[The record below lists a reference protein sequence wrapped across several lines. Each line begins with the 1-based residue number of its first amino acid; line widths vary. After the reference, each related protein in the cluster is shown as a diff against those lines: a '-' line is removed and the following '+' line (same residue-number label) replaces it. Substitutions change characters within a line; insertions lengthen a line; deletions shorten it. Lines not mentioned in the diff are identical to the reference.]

1 MRLIENA
8 TYPAMK
14 TQGIDNIKP
23 YAEPHGSKHFRRLK
37 WDEIVVPGDFIVN
50 DQRGF
55 EPWEGP
61 SGFRADAFL
70 KPIYR
75 RRVRPTR
82 S

>member
-1 MRLIENA
+1 M
-8 TYPAMK
+8 YPTMK
-14 TQGIDNIKP
+14 TQEITTKKS
-23 YAEPHGSKHFRRLK
+23 YVAAHCSKHFRRLK
-37 WDEIVVPGDFIVN
+37 WNELVVSGDFVVN

-75 RRVRPTR
+75 RKRGSKRA
-82 S
+82 